1 MAIYSP
7 SNNDNDKGQPKEE
20 TDPLKQTERFYIRP
34 SLGLK
39 LWGPLVP
46 ASDNRTGLWTLVGIQ
61 TAFGLFCLHRFRKL
75 VNHSLITAANKAK
88 QQSFNTVK
96 NIADIPTLNRF
107 STTHKVLVINNPQVT
122 TIPLQTDQPIMG
134 TNNNNSNQGNGKR
147 NSSSS
152 QSARFAMLKK
162 ILYLISG
169 TALLSQS
176 MLEFCRLKILK
187 YDPWYEEART
197 ARDKKFFNDIV
208 QFYHEGIDPNEVK
221 VTDVVNGNIMS
232 TNMPEVRQSVALV
245 RAQAE
250 SQNPIIKWYGPIEFQ
265 PMSFSEYLDQMEY
278 YLEMSDLLIKKKKY
292 KKLNKNSDNP
302 LENGKGP
309 VSLLSLIS
317 HTDEE
322 YKQIQ
327 SRNKQIRDDILNN
340 STTNIEVTNT
350 NDGNVNG
357 NPTDAPPVPEYQKSA
372 PSNTNSILPMRGILL
387 DARLQESQQIDLN
400 EIWSL
405 YDPWMNLGLE
415 TSLSIKFIP
424 TVLQTNQTGE
434 SVSQTESRDNSDQ
447 PSEESS
453 EDE

>member
-1 MAIYSP
+1 MAVYSP
-7 SNNDNDKGQPKEE
+7 ANNDNDKRQPKDE
-20 TDPLKQTERFYIRP
+20 TDSIKQPERFYIRP

-61 TAFGLFCLHRFRKL
+61 TVVGLFCIHRFRKL
-75 VNHSLITAANKAK
+75 VNQSLITAANKAK
-88 QQSFNTVK
+88 QQSFSTVK

-107 STTHKVLVINNPQVT
+107 STTHKVLVMSNPQVGAT
-122 TIPLQTDQPIMG
+122 PLQNTQPIM
-134 TNNNNSNQGNGKR
+134 NNNNQSSNNK
-147 NSSSS
+147 SSSS
-152 QSARFAMLKK
+152 RGTRFATLKK

-221 VTDVVNGNIMS
+221 VKDVVNGNIMS
-232 TNMPEVRQSVALV
+232 TNIPEVRQSVALV

-265 PMSFSEYLDQMEY
+265 PMSLSEYLDQMEY

-302 LENGKGP
+302 LDNGKGP

-322 YKQIQ
+322 YEQIK
-327 SRNKQIRDDILNN
+327 SINKQIRDDVLNN
-340 STTNIEVTNT
+340 SNTMIQTVDSNEELIGTTPV
-350 NDGNVNG
+350 
-357 NPTDAPPVPEYQKSA
+357 DAPPVPEYQRSA
-372 PSNTNSILPMRGILL
+372 ASNSNITLPMRGILL
-387 DARLQESQQIDLN
+387 DAHLQEPRQIDLN

-424 TVLQTNQTGE
+424 TVLQTNRVGE
-434 SVSQTESRDNSDQ
+434 SGSQTEPTDNLDQ
-447 PSEESS
+447 TSEESIN
-453 EDE
+453 DK